1 MTQEL
6 TTTKPNYLSPQTF
19 EQAER
24 YADKIAAS
32 SLCPTAFKGK
42 GGDVLIAMQ
51 MGAEVG
57 LSPMQA
63 IQNIAVINGRPS
75 LWGDAALGVVRSHP
89 HCVNVREWPEGSV
102 KDLTAI
108 AYCGVTRKG
117 QTEEVR
123 SFSIEQAKIAGLWG
137 KPGPWTQYPERMLQM
152 RARGFAIRDTFP
164 DALRGLQIAEEA
176 QDIIDI
182 TSPVNSKK
190 VELITSRLS
199 TPISQQFVTDPEII
213 DSFLNEIAFCKDI
226 EELKII
232 HNRAV
237 AAARDDKEGRNQ
249 LVKACS
255 ARKAEI
261 LKPKPESDNKEFL
274 EAYGE
279 VESK

>member
-32 SLCPTAFKGK
+32 SLCPIAFKGK

-63 IQNIAVINGRPS
+63 LQNIAVINGRPS
-75 LWGDAALGVVRSHP
+75 LWGDAALGVVRSHI
-89 HCVNVREWPEGSV
+89 HCKSVREWPEGDI
-102 KDLTAI
+102 KDGTYT
-108 AYCGVTRKG
+108 AYCAVRRKG
-117 QTEEVR
+117 QEEEIR
-123 SFSIEQAKIAGLWG
+123 SFSIDMAKKAGLWG
-137 KPGPWTQYPERMLQM
+137 KTGPWTNYPERMLQM
-152 RARGFAIRDTFP
+152 RARSWAIRDTFP

-182 TSPVNSKK
+182 TPRQNTQK
-190 VELITSRLS
+190 VELMTSRLT
-199 TPISQQFVTDPEII
+199 TPISQQFVTDPEVI

-226 EELKII
+226 EELKLI

-237 AAARDDKEGRNQ
+237 AAARDDKDGRNQ

-255 ARKAEI
+255 ARKAEL
-261 LKPKPESDNKEFL
+261 LKPKPESDNKDFL
-274 EAYGE
+274 EAYGD
-279 VESK
+279 VPQ

>member
-6 TTTKPNYLSPQTF
+6 TTNKPNYLSPQTF

-75 LWGDAALGVVRSHP
+75 LWGDAALGVVRNHP
-89 HCVNVREWPEGSV
+89 HCQSVREWMEGNV
-102 KDLTAI
+102 KDMNAVAFCAVI
-108 AYCGVTRKG
+108 RRG
-117 QTEEVR
+117 QAEEIR
-123 SFSIEQAKIAGLWG
+123 SFSIDQAKKAGLWG
-137 KPGPWTQYPERMLQM
+137 KTGPWTQYPERMLQM

-164 DALRGLQIAEEA
+164 DALRGLHIAEEA

-182 TSPVNSKK
+182 TPPESGRK
-190 VELITSRLS
+190 VELLRAQVS

-213 DSFLNEIAFCKDI
+213 DNFLHEIQFCKDI
-226 EELKII
+226 EELKVI

-237 AAARDDKEGRNQ
+237 AAARDDKDGRNE

-255 ARKAEI
+255 ARKAEL

-274 EAYGE
+274 EAYGDIPQ
-279 VESK
+279 